1 MNKIEKKIKEIQD
14 LKRLDT
20 WENEINR
27 ARSITVGTAFGG
39 MTELGMRGDGMK
51 HMWVILNSPETIE
64 LIHQL
69 AAGIGCHIN
78 IVPRNDFAS
87 HRTWREDP
95 DKNAHLVGYNSKE
108 SISLL
113 PDNQKNKA
121 STLLDNQKQVKSNN
135 RSKKNEPLAIK
146 DPVNKQ
152 PVKRTTKIT

>member
-1 MNKIEKKIKEIQD
+1 MNKIEKKIKELQD

-39 MTELGMRGDGMK
+39 MTEIGMRGDGMK

-64 LIHQL
+64 LINQL

-87 HRTWREDP
+87 HRLWKEDL
-95 DKNAHLVGYNSKE
+95 DKNALLMGYNSE
-108 SISLL
+108 EQAALL
-113 PDNQKNKA
+113 LNNQKNKA
-121 STLLDNQKQVKSNN
+121 SILLDNQKQVKTNN

-152 PVKRTTKIT
+152 PVKRTTKTT